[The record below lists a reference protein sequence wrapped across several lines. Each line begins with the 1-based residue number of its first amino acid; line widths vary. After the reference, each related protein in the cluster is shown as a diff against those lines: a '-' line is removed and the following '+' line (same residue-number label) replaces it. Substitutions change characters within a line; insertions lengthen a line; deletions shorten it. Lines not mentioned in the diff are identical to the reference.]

1 MSQHVA
7 LLFNLG
13 VLKKLF
19 AGFRGVGAIA
29 PLPPPASY
37 SPRIIVHAVSR
48 SMFIFRLVHVLE
60 SEFASGI
67 KDVTFVLIYI

>member
-19 AGFRGVGAIA
+19 AGFGGWGQ
-29 PLPPPASY
+29 LPPCPPASY
-37 SPRIIVHAVSR
+37 GPRIIVHAVSR